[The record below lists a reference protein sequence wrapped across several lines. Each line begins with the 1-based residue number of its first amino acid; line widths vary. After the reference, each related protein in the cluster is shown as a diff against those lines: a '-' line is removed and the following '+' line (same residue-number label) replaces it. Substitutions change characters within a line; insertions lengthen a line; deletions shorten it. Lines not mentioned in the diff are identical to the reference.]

1 LRLNDKEMNGMICE
15 NLEFHGAVELDP
27 AVGGG
32 LALRRFPKAV
42 REALSPLGRIVSQ
55 ESAGCEIRFVTEA
68 DSVRVAVSA
77 QPSPLAPYELNNLD
91 LFIFKGAFFHSH
103 VRLEPGK
110 INHIHLADITGTL
123 HKGFD
128 GLKPAVRDTEYF
140 SSNVWRVLFGRYAA
154 SFHEL
159 DTYGYEVRP
168 PRPEEMPR
176 KRMLCYGSSITNG
189 ASPTM
194 YHLCYVQQA
203 ARHLKADVFNQGL
216 SGACMCEPEMA
227 AYLAGRE
234 DWDFITLEL
243 GVNMR
248 GTFTPEEFEK
258 RSRHL
263 VGRVTSAHPGK
274 PVFLI
279 TVYPNA
285 ESPENGAQPSD
296 MQARQSAYCEILR
309 TIAAENRSGN
319 LHLIEGAE
327 ILTDYSGMTKDLIHP
342 GDYGHT
348 EMGFN
353 LARII
358 KGKISR

>member
-1 LRLNDKEMNGMICE
+1 MNYA
-15 NLEFHGAVELDP
+15 NLEFHSVVELEP
-27 AVGGG
+27 AAGGG

-42 REALSPLGRIVSQ
+42 RDALSPLGRIVSQ

-68 DSVRVAVSA
+68 ESLRLAVSA

-110 INHIHLADITGTL
+110 VNHIHLTDITGDVK
-123 HKGFD
+123 KGF
-128 GLKPAVRDTEYF
+128 GRLKPGARNTDYF
-140 SSNVWRVLFGRYAA
+140 SSDVWRVLFGRYAA
-154 SFHEL
+154 VFHEL
-159 DTYGYEVRP
+159 DTYGYAVRP
-168 PRPEEMPR
+168 PLETEKPR
-176 KRMLCYGSSITNG
+176 RRMLCYGSSITNG
-189 ASPTM
+189 ALPTV
-194 YHLCYVQQA
+194 YHLSYVQQA

-234 DWDFITLEL
+234 DWDWITLEL

-248 GTFTPEEFEK
+248 GTFTPEQFEQ
-258 RSRHL
+258 RARHL
-263 VGRVTSAHPGK
+263 IGEIASAHLGK

-285 ESPENGAQPSD
+285 ESPENAAEPSEL
-296 MQARQSAYCEILR
+296 QARQSAYCEILR
-309 TIAAENRSGN
+309 TIAAENRTGN
-319 LHLIEGAE
+319 LHLIEGADV
-327 ILTDYSGMTKDLIHP
+327 LTDYSGMTKDLIHP
-342 GDYGHT
+342 GDCGHI

-358 KGKISR
+358 KTKIG